1 MGLDLLRM
9 KAKKKSAA
17 KKVTVKKTTKG
28 TLPKPLAKARI
39 KRILV
44 PVDFSSFSE
53 EALAYAQPIA
63 NAFKARIDV
72 IYADETNYGEIATFG
87 PIDVALLRVQYSDES
102 NKRIKELVQSL
113 RKSGFKSAGTI
124 RAGRAHQVITEFA
137 KEQKTDLIVIA
148 THGHS
153 GLEHLLMGSTAE
165 NVVRHATCPVLS
177 VRPNSHS

>member
-1 MGLDLLRM
+1 M
-9 KAKKKSAA
+9 KKKAVT
-17 KKVTVKKTTKG
+17 KKVTRKSSSKE
-28 TLPKPLAKARI
+28 TLPKPLTKARI
-39 KRILV
+39 KRILF

-63 NAFKARIDV
+63 KAFNARIDV
-72 IYADETNYGEIATFG
+72 VYADETNYGEIAAFG
-87 PIDVALLRVQYSDES
+87 PIDVGLLRGQYSDES
-102 NKRIKELVQSL
+102 NKRIKELAQSL
-113 RKSGFKSAGTI
+113 RKSGFKSSGTL
-124 RAGRAHQVITEFA
+124 RAGRAHYVITEVA

-177 VRPNSHS
+177 VRPTDNR